1 MSTLRKIYRY
11 CRISRQK
18 QSIERQI
25 RNGLAKYPNAI
36 IIEEIHTRTS
46 FEGRKEWQ
54 KLMKKIQAGDLI
66 SFDSVSRMS
75 GNADEGCLIYEELFK
90 AGIELEFDK
99 EPHINTEVYRKAL
112 DNQIKLHLAT
122 GNEATDNFINA
133 IIEALNTYTI
143 ELAKEQIRKAFEQAE
158 KEVLD
163 TRQRTKEGIETARRS
178 GKQIGQRKGAK
189 LNVKKALEAK
199 KKILKHNKDFGGTLN
214 NEETWK
220 LAGISK
226 NTFYKYKKEL
236 EEDM

>member
-1 MSTLRKIYRY
+1 MSTSRKIYRY

-90 AGIELEFDK
+90 TGIELEFDK

-163 TRQRTKEGIETARRS
+163 TRQRTKEGIETARRN

-220 LAGISK
+220 LAEISK

-236 EEDM
+236 EENM